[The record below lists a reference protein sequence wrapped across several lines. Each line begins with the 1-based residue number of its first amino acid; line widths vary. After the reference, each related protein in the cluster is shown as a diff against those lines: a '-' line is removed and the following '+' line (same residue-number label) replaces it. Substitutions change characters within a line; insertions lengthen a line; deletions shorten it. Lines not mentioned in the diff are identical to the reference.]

1 VDSGGHGGP
10 ALKYAPRVADE
21 TDDNIDYPG
30 FLQDAL
36 REMVRRV
43 LAHVA
48 ENGLPGEHYFNITFS
63 TDFPGVVIPA
73 FLRDQY
79 PEAIRIIL
87 QNQFWNLEVDDF
99 AFSVSLNFA
108 AARHRLT
115 VPFGSLM
122 EFQDPAA
129 NLGMAFE
136 PGRVAG
142 YVPPEPEPEPE
153 PTEPARPASV
163 IPVPRKRRK

>member
-1 VDSGGHGGP
+1 M
-10 ALKYAPRVADE
+10 AEE
-21 TDDNIDYPG
+21 TEPETLDYPG

-36 REMVRRV
+36 RDMVRRV

-48 ENGLPGEHYFNITFS
+48 ENGLPGEHHFYIKFS
-63 TDFPGVVIPA
+63 TRHPGVVMPP

-79 PEAIRIIL
+79 PEEIPIVL
-87 QNQFWNLEVDDF
+87 QNQFWDLAVDET
-99 AFSVSLNFA
+99 AFSVTLNFA
-108 AARHRLT
+108 ASRHRLT
-115 VPFGSLM
+115 VPFAALI

-142 YVPPEPEPEPE
+142 VKPEPEPDPE
-153 PTEPARPASV
+153 PSEPAAPAGV
-163 IPVPRKRRK
+163 IPFPRKRRT

>member
-1 VDSGGHGGP
+1 MDPGGHGGP
-10 ALKYAPRVADE
+10 ALKYAPPVADE
-21 TDDNIDYPG
+21 IEDSIDYPG

-36 REMVRRV
+36 RDMVRRV
-43 LAHVA
+43 LAEVA

-63 TDFPGVVIPA
+63 TDHPGVVIPP

-87 QNQFWNLEVDDF
+87 QNQFWDLEVDNE

-108 AARHRLT
+108 AARQRLT
-115 VPFGSLM
+115 VPFAALM

-142 YVPPEPEPEPE
+142 HVPPDPDPDPEPDEPS
-153 PTEPARPASV
+153 RPASV
-163 IPVPRKRRK
+163 IQFPKRRK

>member
-1 VDSGGHGGP
+1 V
-10 ALKYAPRVADE
+10 YAPRVADE
-21 TDDNIDYPG
+21 IEDSLDYPG

-36 REMVRRV
+36 RDMVRRV

-48 ENGLPGEHYFNITFS
+48 ENGLPGEHYFNITFN
-63 TDFPGVVIPA
+63 TDYPGVVIPA

-115 VPFGSLM
+115 VPFAALM

-142 YVPPEPEPEPE
+142 YVPPEPEPDPE
-153 PTEPARPASV
+153 PNETGKPASV
-163 IPVPRKRRK
+163 IPFPRKRRK

>member
-1 VDSGGHGGP
+1 MDSGGHGGP
-10 ALKYAPRVADE
+10 ALKYARAVADE
-21 TDDNIDYPG
+21 IEDSLDYPG

-36 REMVRRV
+36 RDMVRRV

-63 TDFPGVVIPA
+63 TDHPGVVIPS

-87 QNQFWNLEVDDF
+87 QHQYWDLEVDDT

-115 VPFGSLM
+115 VPFAALM

-142 YVPPEPEPEPE
+142 HVPPEPEPDPE
-153 PTEPARPASV
+153 PTEPSRPASV
-163 IPVPRKRRK
+163 IQFPKRRK

>member
-1 VDSGGHGGP
+1 MADVTEDS
-10 ALKYAPRVADE
+10 L
-21 TDDNIDYPG
+21 DYPG

-36 REMVRRV
+36 RDMVRRV

-48 ENGLPGEHYFNITFS
+48 ENGLPGEHFFNITFS
-63 TDFPGVVIPA
+63 TDYPGVVIPA

-87 QNQFWNLEVDDF
+87 QHQYWNLEVDET
-99 AFSVSLNFA
+99 AFSVSLSFA

-115 VPFGSLM
+115 VPFGALM

-142 YVPPEPEPEPE
+142 YVPPELEPEPDPEPE
-153 PTEPARPASV
+153 PTEPGKPASV
-163 IPVPRKRRK
+163 IPFPRKRPK

>member
-1 VDSGGHGGP
+1 VV
-10 ALKYAPRVADE
+10 LFLYAPAVAEEADSL
-21 TDDNIDYPG
+21 DYPG

-36 REMVRRV
+36 RDMVRRV
-43 LAHVA
+43 LAYVA
-48 ENGLPGEHYFNITFS
+48 ENGLPGEHHFYITFS
-63 TDFPGVVIPA
+63 TDHPGVVIPA

-79 PEAIRIIL
+79 PEAVRIIL
-87 QNQFWNLEVDDF
+87 QNQYWDLAVDET

-108 AARHRLT
+108 AARQRLT
-115 VPFGSLM
+115 VPFAALM

-142 YVPPEPEPEPE
+142 FPPPEAEPEPEPE
-153 PTEPARPASV
+153 PPEPAKPASV
-163 IPVPRKRRK
+163 IPFPRKRRK

>member
-1 VDSGGHGGP
+1 M
-10 ALKYAPRVADE
+10 ADE
-21 TDDNIDYPG
+21 IDDSLDYPG

-36 REMVRRV
+36 RDMVRRV

-48 ENGLPGEHYFNITFS
+48 ENGLPGDHFFNITFS
-63 TDFPGVVIPA
+63 SDYPGVVIPA

-87 QNQFWNLEVDDF
+87 QNQYWNLEVDET

-115 VPFGSLM
+115 VPFAALM

-142 YVPPEPEPEPE
+142 QVPPEPEPDPEPE
-153 PTEPARPASV
+153 PAEPARPASV
-163 IPVPRKRRK
+163 IPFPRKRPK

>member
-1 VDSGGHGGP
+1 M
-10 ALKYAPRVADE
+10 KYAPRVADDE
-21 TDDNIDYPG
+21 IEDSLDYPG

-36 REMVRRV
+36 RDMVRRV

-48 ENGLPGEHYFNITFS
+48 ENGLPGEHHFYITFS
-63 TDFPGVVIPA
+63 TDQPGVVMPA

-79 PEAIRIIL
+79 PEAIRIVL
-87 QNQFWNLEVDDF
+87 QSQFWDLEVDET

-108 AARHRLT
+108 AAHHRLT
-115 VPFGSLM
+115 VPFAALM

-136 PGRVAG
+136 PGRTAG
-142 YVPPEPEPEPE
+142 VVPAEPEPDPE
-153 PTEPARPASV
+153 PAEPARPASV
-163 IPVPRKRRK
+163 IPFPRKRRK

>member
-1 VDSGGHGGP
+1 
-10 ALKYAPRVADE
+10 VADE
-21 TDDNIDYPG
+21 IEDSLDYPG

-36 REMVRRV
+36 RDMVRRV
-43 LAHVA
+43 LLHVA
-48 ENGLPGEHYFNITFS
+48 ENGLPGEHFFNITFS
-63 TDFPGVVIPA
+63 SDYPGVVIPA

-87 QNQFWNLEVDDF
+87 QNQYWNLEVDDT

-115 VPFGSLM
+115 VPFAALM

-142 YVPPEPEPEPE
+142 YIPPELEPDPEPE
-153 PTEPARPASV
+153 PTEPAKPASV
-163 IPVPRKRRK
+163 IPFPRKRPK